1 MKTIVLPKTCIGK
14 WALGLSIAF
23 IVLIAMKIQG
33 SLPMPTYTITALGLT
48 GFAMGI
54 VAILRNRDRGI
65 LNYMAITVGVVIIA
79 WITTELILRH

>member
-1 MKTIVLPKTCIGK
+1 VKTIVLPKTCIGK

-33 SLPMPTYTITALGLT
+33 SLPMPTFTITALGLT

-79 WITTELILRH
+79 WIATELILRH